1 VSRRRY
7 IFFEVESLALSFV
20 PFTAWRHRYKFFG
33 VFIFEVESLALSFVS
48 TTARRLKFKFF
59 GVARW
64 RWLRD
69 G

>member
-1 VSRRRY
+1 MLGVF
-7 IFFEVESLALSFV
+7 IFDGKSLALPFV
-20 PFTAWRHRYKFFG
+20 PSTAWRYRYKFFR

-48 TTARRLKFKFF
+48 TTAWRLKFKFF